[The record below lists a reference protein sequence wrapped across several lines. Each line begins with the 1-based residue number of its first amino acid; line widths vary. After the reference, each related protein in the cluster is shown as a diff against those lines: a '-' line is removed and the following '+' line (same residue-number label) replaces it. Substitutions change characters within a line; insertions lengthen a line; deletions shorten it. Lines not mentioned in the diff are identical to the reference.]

1 MHWKFF
7 LSDIYRDSTSP
18 NQKKKKES
26 FGHIVKQKA
35 LMLTARPLTLPNAHA
50 KGKADRNLLDRRFV
64 FPDVLLFG
72 FGTAR
77 ESHFDGHKP
86 YFHVKKNKNQLP
98 SSFFPHLI

>member
-1 MHWKFF
+1 M
-7 LSDIYRDSTSP
+7 
-18 NQKKKKES
+18 
-26 FGHIVKQKA
+26 KQKA

-72 FGTAR
+72 FGTTR

-86 YFHVKKNKNQLP
+86 YFHVKKKELASN
-98 SSFFPHLI
+98 SFCTFHLKTRYVSFMHTKF

>member
-1 MHWKFF
+1 M
-7 LSDIYRDSTSP
+7 
-18 NQKKKKES
+18 
-26 FGHIVKQKA
+26 KQKA

-86 YFHVKKNKNQLP
+86 YFHVKKKEPASN
-98 SSFFPHLI
+98 SFCPFDLKTH